1 MPDLKIGRAF
11 KGKKAGKTQQV
22 FKSKTV
28 GFGKMD
34 DEGPN
39 EWPGDMES
47 VKSSQYSLRLG

>member
-1 MPDLKIGRAF
+1 MPDLKIGRKF
-11 KGKKAGKTQQV
+11 KGKLGLKSQHV